1 MHSKP
6 ASLAMTASCVRFLAR
21 LAPYIF
27 ILIFYAAHIGGTA
40 HITSCM
46 LHGNALCF
54 RQRKGHMLALHC
66 LRCQKASVGTV
77 ACSLAA
83 ATASLGINARK
94 SLSFACRSA
103 QHHFEPIQM
112 LCGS

>member
-1 MHSKP
+1 
-6 ASLAMTASCVRFLAR
+6 
-21 LAPYIF
+21 
-27 ILIFYAAHIGGTA
+27 
-40 HITSCM
+40 
-46 LHGNALCF
+46 
-54 RQRKGHMLALHC
+54 MLALHC
-66 LRCQKASVGTV
+66 LRCQKASVGMV

-103 QHHFEPIQM
+103 QHYFEPIQM